1 MDRNQ
6 TLELDRKEAQKMTVP
21 ARAKQSGQL
30 SPRWRN
36 TLLTVH
42 IVISVSVIGADITA
56 IMLSITGLTS
66 RVPELI
72 RASYLVMGLLAEKI
86 LVPFALAALLTG
98 ILLGLGT
105 RWGLTRYYWVLTK
118 LLLTITAISALVLV
132 LRPRVSQAADE
143 VLRIPLA
150 ELATNGIGQIGI
162 GVTIGIAAALLVLL
176 TVAIL
181 AVNKPWGK
189 IRLRKDSPASE

>member
-1 MDRNQ
+1 
-6 TLELDRKEAQKMTVP
+6 
-21 ARAKQSGQL
+21 
-30 SPRWRN
+30 
-36 TLLTVH
+36 VH

-189 IRLRKDSPASE
+189 IRLRKDSPAS

>member
-1 MDRNQ
+1 MNQ
-6 TLELDRKEAQKMTVP
+6 NQSVGLDRKEARKMTVP

-42 IVISVSVIGADITA
+42 IVVSVSLIGADITA
-56 IMLSITGLTS
+56 IMLSMTGLMS
-66 RVPELI
+66 HVPERI
-72 RASYLVMGLLAEKI
+72 RASYLVMELLAENI

-132 LRPRVSQAADE
+132 LRPRVSQAATE

-150 ELATNGIGQIGI
+150 ELAKNGIGQIGI

-176 TVAIL
+176 TVATL

-189 IRLRKDSPASE
+189 IRPRKGSPASE